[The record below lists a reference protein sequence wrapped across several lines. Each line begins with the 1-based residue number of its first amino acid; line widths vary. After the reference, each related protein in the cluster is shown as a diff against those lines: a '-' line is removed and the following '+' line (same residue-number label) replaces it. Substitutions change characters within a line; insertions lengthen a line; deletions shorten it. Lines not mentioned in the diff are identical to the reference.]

1 MKTLFLKSALIGALI
16 ASGAAQPSDMEAATL
31 SGQLATDPANSDLSA
46 IRQQIDLMRKE
57 YEARLQNLEH
67 RLAQAE
73 QQAAESD
80 ELREELVETVEELA
94 LAPAGSQVASRP
106 SDFNPGIGIVM
117 VGTAQRFDPSVDEF
131 EIPGFSLGEET
142 GLGEEGFS
150 IGESDFTLNGNVD
163 DKFYGSMTLAVTK
176 EEGVVLEEVY
186 LQTLALGAGFN
197 IKAGRFFSS
206 IGYLNEKHLHTD
218 DFVGRPLPYRAM
230 LGNQYGDDGL
240 QLSWLAPTEI
250 FWTVDLEVFRGDEFP
265 AGGAAHR
272 GFGTWALSS
281 HWGGDFG
288 DSHSWQAGLSLLS
301 MDIEERST
309 GEDEEEFFTGDSE
322 LYIADLVYK
331 WAPAGN
337 ASNQSVKLQGEYF
350 WREEDGLF
358 TMVDGEALIY
368 DGGQS
373 GWYLE
378 GVYQFMPKWRLGL
391 RHSQLEADRLSTAF
405 VDTSL
410 DTQGH
415 RPKQTSLMLDWT
427 NSEFSRIRLQYS
439 RDESMPDAV
448 DIWALQYIMSLGAHA
463 AHSY

>member
-1 MKTLFLKSALIGALI
+1 MKAYFLIGALI
-16 ASGAAQPSDMEAATL
+16 ASGAAHTSDMEAATL
-31 SGQLATDPANSDLSA
+31 SGQLATNPANSDLDA

-57 YEARLQNLEH
+57 YEARLQDLEN

-73 QQAAESD
+73 QQAAESE
-80 ELREELVETVEELA
+80 ELREELEETVEELA

-106 SDFNPGIGIVM
+106 SDFNPGIGVVM
-117 VGTAQRFDPSVDEF
+117 VGTAQRFEPSVGEF
-131 EIPGFSLGEET
+131 EIPGFALGEET
-142 GLGEEGFS
+142 GLGEEGLS
-150 IGESDFTLNGNVD
+150 IGESDFTLDGNID

-176 EEGVVLEEVY
+176 EEGVVLEEAYV
-186 LQTLALGAGFN
+186 QTLGLGGGFN
-197 IKAGRFFSS
+197 LKAGRFFSS
-206 IGYLNEKHLHTD
+206 IGYMNEKHLHTD
-218 DFVGRPLPYRAM
+218 DFFGRPLPYRAM

-250 FWTVDLEVFRGDEFP
+250 YWTVDLEVFRGDEFP

-309 GEDEEEFFTGDSE
+309 GEDQDEFFTGDSE

-337 ASNQSVKLQGEYF
+337 ARNQAVKLQGEYF
-350 WREEDGLF
+350 WRQEDGLF
-358 TMVDGEALIY
+358 TSVDGDELGY
-368 DGGQS
+368 DGDQS

-378 GVYQFMPKWRLGL
+378 GVYQFRPRWRLGV
-391 RHSQLEADRLSTAF
+391 RHSQVGADRLGAAF
-405 VDTSL
+405 TDTSL
-410 DTQGH
+410 DTERH
-415 RPKQTSLMLDWT
+415 TPRKNTLMLDWT

-439 RDESMPDAV
+439 RDESMRDAV
-448 DIWALQYIMSLGAHA
+448 DIWTVQYIMSLGAHA